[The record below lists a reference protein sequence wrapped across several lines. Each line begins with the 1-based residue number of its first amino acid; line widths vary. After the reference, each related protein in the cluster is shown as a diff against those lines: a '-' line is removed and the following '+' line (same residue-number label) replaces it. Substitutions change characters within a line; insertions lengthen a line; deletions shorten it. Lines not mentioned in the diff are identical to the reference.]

1 MKRIVAL
8 VMSFALILA
17 LTGCE
22 QKEGKYDGTWAIN
35 QIASTINKSIKK
47 GTVIKDMQL
56 ITEISK
62 DTMY

>member
-47 GTVIKDMQL
+47 VQ
-56 ITEISK
+56 
-62 DTMY
+62 